1 MLLLMTT
8 AADRCCQLCDAA
20 AAVSGA
26 AADRLEGLEC
36 YEY

>member
-20 AAVSGA
+20 AVSDA